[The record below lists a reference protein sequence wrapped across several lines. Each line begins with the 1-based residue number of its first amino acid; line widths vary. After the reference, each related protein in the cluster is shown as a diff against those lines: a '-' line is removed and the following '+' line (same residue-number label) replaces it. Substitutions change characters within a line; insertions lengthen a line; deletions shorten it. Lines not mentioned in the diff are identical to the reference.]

1 MGRQTSAK
9 QAIAA
14 ARETASEGESTMHKS
29 RSTLSALTFLA
40 LLLFMSVSRATAQ
53 DNKLV
58 GTWKVTLEPNS
69 AGGAAAEGGGGA
81 TEILTISQE
90 GGKYKVIHKSHRGD
104 QTCDATVDGNNI
116 SWTEQRKTH
125 DGTTVKVNYNATL
138 NGDTLNGGYKGGPWE
153 RGFNGKR
160 AH

>member
-1 MGRQTSAK
+1 MQ
-9 QAIAA
+9 I
-14 ARETASEGESTMHKS
+14 S
-29 RSTLSALTFLA
+29 RFTVSGLTVVA
-40 LLLFMSVSRATAQ
+40 LLLSMAATRATAQ
-53 DNKLV
+53 SDKLV
-58 GTWKVTLEPNS
+58 GIWKVTLEANS
-69 AGGAAAEGGGGA
+69 GGGAAAEGGGGA

-104 QTCDATVDGNNI
+104 QTCDATVDGNII

-153 RGFNGKR
+153 RGFNAKR
-160 AH
+160 SR